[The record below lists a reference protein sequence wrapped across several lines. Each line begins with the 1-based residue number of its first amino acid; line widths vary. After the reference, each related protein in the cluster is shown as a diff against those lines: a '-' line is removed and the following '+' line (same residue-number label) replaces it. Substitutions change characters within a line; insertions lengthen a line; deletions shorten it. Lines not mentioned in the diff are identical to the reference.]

1 MQTANQ
7 WYETVS
13 RTFAAAGN
21 AERAAGQSRYMKHK
35 FVYFGLKMPEW
46 MAITNGFFKNL
57 GLPPISILDDL
68 VELCFEDDHREMQ
81 YFAIE
86 SVQRHLKKQAATYIN
101 HLEWLITTKSWWDSV
116 DWIAKLVGMFFQRH
130 PQLIQP
136 VTERWMSSGNI
147 WLQRVSIIFQLSYKD
162 KTDTDLMF
170 QYILRVAESKEFFL
184 RKGAGWALRQHSR
197 IDGVLVRSFV
207 EANAERLSGLT
218 KREAL
223 RLIGG

>member
-21 AERAAGQSRYMKHK
+21 AERAAGQSWYMKHK

-46 MAITNGFFKNL
+46 MAITKAFFKSH
-57 GLPPISILDDL
+57 GLPAISILDDL

-86 SVQRHLKKQAATYIN
+86 AVQRHLKKQPATYIIQ
-101 HLEWLITTKSWWDSV
+101 LEWLITTKSWWDSV
-116 DWIAKLVGMFFQRH
+116 DWIAKLVGMFFQMH

-147 WLQRVSIIFQLSYKD
+147 WLQRVCIIFQLSYKD
-162 KTDTDLMF
+162 KTDTVLMF
-170 QYILRVAESKEFFL
+170 KYILQVAESKEFFL

-197 IDGVLVRSFV
+197 VDGDLIRKFV
-207 EANAERLSGLT
+207 DAHTDQLSGLT

-223 RLIGG
+223 RLIVG